1 MSLITDKVF
10 YRALKSNAELVGAV
24 GNRIENTYIPVPDE
38 DYLNEPLP
46 FIIVTYDGMQNE
58 GLTKDNSYE
67 GDTDRVQIGI
77 DVAAENRDEL
87 GMLTNMVRETIIQFF
102 ENYEAPTDPTEEDL
116 SPLIP
121 EDYQI
126 RASAVGYNSVRPCY
140 YQTLSYNCDTTP

>member
-10 YRALKSNAELVGAV
+10 YRALKSNTELVEAV
-24 GNRIENTYIPVPDE
+24 GNRIENTDIPVPDE

-77 DVAAENRDEL
+77 DVVAENRDEL
-87 GMLTNMVRETIIQFF
+87 GMLTNMVRETIVQFF
-102 ENYEAPTDPTEEDL
+102 ENYEPPTDQTEEDL

-121 EDYQI
+121 DDYQI
-126 RASAVGYNSVRPCY
+126 TASAVGYNSVRPCY